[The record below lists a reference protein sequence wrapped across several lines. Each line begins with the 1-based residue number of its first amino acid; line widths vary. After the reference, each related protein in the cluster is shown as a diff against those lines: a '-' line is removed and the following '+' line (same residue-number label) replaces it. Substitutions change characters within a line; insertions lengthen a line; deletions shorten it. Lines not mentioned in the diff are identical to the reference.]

1 MIHMKLFIV
10 VYIVVIRISKNASV
24 LKQVELALMV
34 KVGYSMHVNK
44 YLYLSLYLSIL
55 YIYIL

>member
-44 YLYLSLYLSIL
+44 YTRTFT
-55 YIYIL
+55 